1 MAACHATAANGCGSE
16 AHPRLGPLY
25 DNGELLTFTPQSTD
39 VELFTSRD
47 QAAKVARSIGG
58 VQPVEVAVTVINEG
72 MR

>member
-1 MAACHATAANGCGSE
+1 VKPIRAWA
-16 AHPRLGPLY
+16 LWY

-58 VQPVEVAVTVINEG
+58 VQPVEVTVTVINEG